1 MYAILSEMNNV
12 AKRPRRFLSAF
23 TTLLFVYFLV
33 SAHHFSIVYVNSSFL
48 GTFFTPETVS
58 ALFAI
63 AGLLSVIALAA
74 APFFASRVGVW
85 LMFALAVPTL
95 QLSVFFLG
103 FAKTALEAALFF
115 TMQAIIIFILR
126 YLLDLYLE
134 SLAEDESK
142 TGNTRG
148 LYNTAGNIGVFLGP
162 LIASVV
168 VVGTFFA
175 PLYALSA
182 LLLTPVFF
190 IALGPLRRIA
200 PRLPAAIR
208 LSETV
213 RSVFICHPDVRR
225 IMFINFLTHIFNAA
239 IVIYAPLYLF
249 EVGML
254 SWQTIGTLT
263 ALALLPY
270 LFIEIP
276 LGFLADR
283 FIGEKE
289 LTIAGLIIL
298 GVAMAML
305 TVTPL
310 SLFFVWSLWFV
321 AIRIGGA
328 TLEIATE
335 SYFFK
340 QVTEQDAPLIGMFK
354 VLWPLGGIAAPMI
367 ALVVLPFIP
376 LSSIF
381 AVFGA
386 VFLTG
391 IPFAFALNDTR

>member
-1 MYAILSEMNNV
+1 MDNV
-12 AKRPRRFLSAF
+12 ARYPRRFLSAF
-23 TTLLFVYFLV
+23 TTLLFVYFLI

-48 GTFFTPETVS
+48 GQFFSPEAVSVLYIGAS
-58 ALFAI
+58 ALA
-63 AGLLSVIALAA
+63 VIALIGAPYFAA
-74 APFFASRVGVW
+74 RGGVW
-85 LMFALAVPTL
+85 IMFTLAVPVL

-103 FAKTALEAALFF
+103 FTKSAWGAALFF
-115 TMQAIIIFILR
+115 TIQAAVIFILR

-134 SLAEDESK
+134 SLATDESR

-175 PLYALSA
+175 PLYAFSA

-190 IALGPLRRIA
+190 ITLGPLRHIA
-200 PRLPAAIR
+200 PRLPGTAR
-208 LSETV
+208 LLETA
-213 RSVFICHPDVRR
+213 RSLFQCKPDIRR

-254 SWQTIGTLT
+254 SWQVIGTLT

-270 LFIEIP
+270 LLLEIP

-289 LTIAGLIIL
+289 LTVAGLVIL

-305 TVTPL
+305 TFTPL
-310 SLFFVWSLWFV
+310 SLFFVWSAWFI

-328 TLEIATE
+328 MLEIASE

-340 QVTEQDAPLIGMFK
+340 HVTEQDAPLIGMFK
-354 VLWPLGGIAAPMI
+354 VLWPLGGIAAPAL
-367 ALVVLPFIP
+367 ALVALAFVPF
-376 LSSIF
+376 SHIF

-391 IPFAFALNDTR
+391 IPFALALNDTR